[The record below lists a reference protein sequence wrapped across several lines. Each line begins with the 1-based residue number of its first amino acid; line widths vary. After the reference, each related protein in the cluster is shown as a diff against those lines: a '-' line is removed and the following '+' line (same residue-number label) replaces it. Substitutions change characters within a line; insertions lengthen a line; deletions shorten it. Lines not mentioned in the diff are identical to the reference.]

1 MSTPNLL
8 LLTGKGGTGKTTA
21 AAALA
26 LALAARGEH
35 VTVISLD
42 PAHNL
47 GDVLGHVLGP
57 TPRKVGENL
66 LALEADLA
74 GRTAAKISQTR
85 RLVQQR
91 YHYLSV
97 ANLDPL
103 IRLLGDAPGA
113 EEHAAAEELGERLRD
128 SREEGRTLIVDLPPS
143 GQAWRLLAL
152 PKLTARWCRS
162 LITLRRKILDRRET
176 LRSVLGEES
185 PARAPGGGER
195 VPCRPEDDPVL
206 PRLKAALALHG
217 ELAEALRDRSLCRLI
232 AVALPER
239 LSLLE
244 TERLARR
251 LDEHALSLAGLI
263 INRCPENDPARAPFQ
278 EAFPGVPQVTLPF
291 LDEEPQGESLL
302 LPLGERL
309 VSLIGS

>member
-1 MSTPNLL
+1 MKTPSLL

-26 LALAARGEH
+26 LALAGRGER

-47 GDVLGHVLGP
+47 GDVLGHTLGP
-57 TPRKVGENL
+57 GPEEVHENL
-66 LALEADLA
+66 RALEADLA
-74 GRTAAKISQTR
+74 GRSAAKTSQTR
-85 RLVQQR
+85 RLVEQR

-128 SREEGRTLIVDLPPS
+128 SRIQGRTLIVDLPPS
-143 GQAWRLLAL
+143 GQAWRMLTL
-152 PKLTARWCRS
+152 PELTARWCRS
-162 LITLRRKILDRRET
+162 LIALRGKILDRRRT
-176 LRSVLGEES
+176 LDSILGEES
-185 PARAPGGGER
+185 PARVPGGGR
-195 VPCRPEDDPVL
+195 APSRPEEDPVL
-206 PRLKAALALHG
+206 LRLEAALALHG
-217 ELAEALRDRSLCRLI
+217 ELAAALTDRAECRLL

-244 TERLARR
+244 TKRLRERLAG
-251 LDEHALSLAGLI
+251 HGIFPGGLI
-263 INRCPENDPARAPFQ
+263 INCCPEDTRALVPFA
-278 EAFPGVPQVTLPF
+278 EAFPNLPRTTLPF
-291 LDEEPQGESLL
+291 LDQEPRGESLL

-309 VSLIGS
+309 LPLVRP